1 MLKSFFTV
9 LLNTIFTFILYIRFM
24 GYLFRFTTFTIF
36 MMYTD
41 LMGQFNILTPS
52 INDATHPI
60 SDTIYMS
67 PSGNDGNTGT
77 LTKPVLSF
85 SKALSLLP
93 FGKPGIQNGHAYG
106 LIIMQAGT
114 YIAPIGFSQYLGD
127 WKNGNTYKNVSVEGI
142 GKVIIMGPKD
152 SSAGNHLLFL
162 RGDHI
167 YVKNLTLRNGKVHG
181 LLMAGDADR
190 HCHDIRIENIDTD
203 SVGGFGLLIKNGEKI
218 EISGCNIM
226 RSAQLNS
233 ENLKSLCNWP
243 SGLKLLG
250 CKNFRVHHCRVG
262 YSRGEGL
269 NYQNSLNGEAYSNI
283 LHDNTSNYYN
293 ENSKNIIIRNNYFYN
308 SIEGQN
314 KYWRRCPA
322 DTGLKRSPCAILLAN
337 EGSCHNITTG
347 GTFENCSIK
356 CATPFTTTEYYP
368 TIDSIFIYNNVMQDV
383 GSALDFWEGSTQI
396 PGINCIKNVF
406 FFNNTSI
413 GYLGY
418 SNSQHPIINA
428 QFPYY
433 NPIINTYSRLENIKI
448 WNNIFSVDKVVYP
461 KLRGYVAVFSPL
473 HPSTSVID
481 FSGNLWNYGFSNK
494 TATDSINTSI
504 PGSIPP
510 VSNNQFSAIVPSK
523 TNSALRQYSKAFVHT
538 PTIDFYGK
546 PRSSGTNVGAFEYDP
561 TLNIP
566 FSKQALSLVYPNP
579 SDGTFQVQG
588 YTNTVYLYNSTGSKI
603 AQISAV
609 GGTYSV
615 PAEMADG
622 VYWIKAGAFT
632 IPMQLLRTLR

>member
-167 YVKNLTLRNGKVHG
+167 YVKNLTLRNGKVNG

-356 CATPFTTTEYYP
+356 CATPFTNTEYYP

-461 KLRGYVAVFSPL
+461 NLRGYVAVFSPL
-473 HPSTSVID
+473 HPSASVID

-566 FSKQALSLVYPNP
+566 FSKHALSLVYPNP

>member
-1 MLKSFFTV
+1 
-9 LLNTIFTFILYIRFM
+9 M
-24 GYLFRFTTFTIF
+24 GYVFRFTTISVF
-36 MMYTD
+36 MVSSA
-41 LMGQFNILTPS
+41 LIGQFNIISPT
-52 INDATHPI
+52 INDSSHPI

-67 PSGNDGNTGT
+67 PVGNDGNQGT
-77 LTKPVLSF
+77 LTNPVLSF

-114 YIAPIGFSQYLGD
+114 YIAPTGFSQYLGD
-127 WKNGNTYKNVSVEGI
+127 WKNGNTYKNVSLEGM
-142 GKVIIMGPKD
+142 GKVIIRGPKD

-233 ENLKSLCNWP
+233 ENLKTVCNWP

-262 YSRGEGL
+262 FSRGEGL

-308 SIEGQN
+308 SAEGQN
-314 KYWRRCPA
+314 TFWRGCPA

-337 EGSCHNITTG
+337 EGSCHNISLG

-356 CATPFTTTEYYP
+356 CAAPLATTEYYP

-383 GSALDFWEGSTQI
+383 GSALDFWEGSTLI

-413 GYLGY
+413 GFLGY
-418 SNSQHPIINA
+418 NTSQQPIINA

-473 HPSTSVID
+473 HPSASVID
-481 FSGNLWNYGFSNK
+481 FSGNLWNYGYSNK
-494 TATDSINTSI
+494 TATDSVNTSI
-504 PGSIPP
+504 PGSIAP
-510 VSNNQFSAIVPSK
+510 VTNNQFNALVPAK
-523 TNSALRQYSKAFVHT
+523 TNLALRQYSRAFAHT
-538 PTIDFYGK
+538 PTMDFYGK
-546 PRSSGTNVGAFEYDP
+546 SRQSGTNVGAFEYDP
-561 TLNIP
+561 TLNNP
-566 FSKQALSLVYPNP
+566 SVKHKSSLLFPNP
-579 SDGTFQVQG
+579 NDGTFRVHG
-588 YTNTVYLYNSTGSKI
+588 YADVVCVFNSFGVMI
-603 AQISAV
+603 ARIPAIS
-609 GGTYSV
+609 GTYSV
-615 PAEMADG
+615 PSEIADG
-622 VYWIKAGAFT
+622 IYWIKAGELIT
-632 IPMQLLRTLR
+632 PLQLLRK

>member
-1 MLKSFFTV
+1 
-9 LLNTIFTFILYIRFM
+9 
-24 GYLFRFTTFTIF
+24 
-36 MMYTD
+36 
-41 LMGQFNILTPS
+41 MGQFNILTPS
-52 INDATHPI
+52 INDASHPI

-283 LHDNTSNYYN
+283 LHDNTANYYN

-314 KYWRRCPA
+314 KYWRSCPA

-461 KLRGYVAVFSPL
+461 NLRGYVAVFSPL
-473 HPSTSVID
+473 HPSASVID

>member
-127 WKNGNTYKNVSVEGI
+127 WKNGNTYKNVSIEGI

-461 KLRGYVAVFSPL
+461 NLRGYVAVFSPL

-566 FSKQALSLVYPNP
+566 FSKHALSLVYPNP